1 MIDKALLKLRPNAQ
15 WDLNGDEYEG
25 IVWKDTEQTMPTKE
39 EVLAEVEIIKN
50 EYLEKEYQ
58 RNRQAAYAPLAEQL
72 DYIYHNGIEAWKTDM
87 INPVKTK
94 YPKPE

>member
-39 EVLAEVEIIKN
+39 EVLAEVEVIKN